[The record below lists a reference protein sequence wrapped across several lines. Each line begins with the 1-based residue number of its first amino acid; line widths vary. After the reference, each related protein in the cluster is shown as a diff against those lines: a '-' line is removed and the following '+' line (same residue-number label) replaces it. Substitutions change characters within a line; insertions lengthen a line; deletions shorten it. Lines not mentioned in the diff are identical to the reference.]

1 MTVPN
6 NRSLT
11 KLSPLQL
18 YLREIAKYPL
28 LEPHEEFELA
38 KEHYEH
44 GDILAAQRLVTSNL
58 RLVVKISND
67 FKQEQINMLDL
78 VQEGNYGLMQAVKR
92 FNPYKG
98 VKLSTY
104 AAWWI
109 RAYILKYIMQNR
121 SQVKIGTTA
130 GQKRLF
136 YNLQREAEQLL
147 REYEAV
153 SPRMLAERLDVKEKE
168 VIEMQQRLDASD
180 LSFDAVAT
188 EEGRGDGHLL
198 NALTQDRHNL
208 EDEVVNAQLQSRF
221 RNELEEFKSTL
232 NARDLDILATRVL
245 KDKPLTLQEIGDKYS
260 LSRERVRQLEARLVK
275 NLRKFIAA
283 RGKMGITTNKT
294 DRGNK

>member
-1 MTVPN
+1 MTSP

-44 GDILAAQRLVTSNL
+44 GDIIAAQRLVTSNL

-67 FKQEQINMLDL
+67 FKQEQVNLLDL

-121 SQVKIGTTA
+121 SQVKIGTTQ

-168 VIEMQQRLDASD
+168 VIEMQQRLDAND

-188 EEGRGDGHLL
+188 EEGRSRDSQLL
-198 NALTQDRHNL
+198 NALTQDNHNL

-221 RNELEEFKSTL
+221 HSELEEFKSTL

-245 KDKPLTLQEIGDKYS
+245 KDNPKQGEGSTVGGEAGKKLTQVYRRK
-260 LSRERVRQLEARLVK
+260 RQ
-275 NLRKFIAA
+275 
-283 RGKMGITTNKT
+283 
-294 DRGNK
+294 DGNKN